1 VGSWPVNWSE
11 LFGLTVSPIEI
22 VIRGTAVFWF
32 LFAIFRLVLR
42 REIGA
47 VGIADVLVIVLIAD
61 ASQNAMAGEYR
72 SITDGFILVATIVFW
87 NALLDWAAYRS
98 PRLAR
103 LFEPP
108 PLLLVH
114 HGQMHRGN
122 LRRELLSPEDL
133 MGKLREKGVD
143 DLAQVKRAVMES
155 NGEVSVIR
163 LDGSDTPKGKRQA
176 VKPT

>member
-1 VGSWPVNWSE
+1 MNWSD
-11 LFGLTVSPIEI
+11 LFGFTVSPVEI
-22 VIRGTAVFWF
+22 VIRGSAVFWF
-32 LFAIFRLVLR
+32 LFGIFRLVLR

-72 SITDGFILVATIVFW
+72 SITDGFVLVGTIVFW
-87 NALLDWAAYRS
+87 NALLDWAAYKS

-103 LFEPP
+103 FVEPP
-108 PLLLVH
+108 PLVLVN
-114 HGQMHRGN
+114 HGRMHRGN
-122 LRRELLSPEDL
+122 LRREFIAPEEL

-163 LDGSDTPKGKRQA
+163 FDGSDTPTSKRQA

>member
-1 VGSWPVNWSE
+1 MNWPD
-11 LFGLTVSPIEI
+11 LFGVTVSPVEI
-22 VIRGTAVFWF
+22 VIRGSAVFWF
-32 LFAIFRLVLR
+32 LFGIFRLVLR

-72 SITDGFILVATIVFW
+72 SITDGFVLVGTIVFW
-87 NALLDWAAYRS
+87 NALLDWAAYKS

-103 LFEPP
+103 FVEPP
-108 PLLLVH
+108 PLVLVN
-114 HGQMHRGN
+114 HGRMHRGN
-122 LRRELLSPEDL
+122 LRREFIAPEEL

-163 LDGSDTPKGKRQA
+163 FDGSDTPKGKRQA